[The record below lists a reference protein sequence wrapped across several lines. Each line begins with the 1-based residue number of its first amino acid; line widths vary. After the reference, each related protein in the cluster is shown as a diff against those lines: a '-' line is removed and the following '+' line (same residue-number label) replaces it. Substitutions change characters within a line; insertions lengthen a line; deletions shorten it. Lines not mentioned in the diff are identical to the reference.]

1 MENLELIFKSITLE
15 SKFNDDLK
23 VSVDKILK
31 DGKIDYFD
39 IPEILLII
47 NKIPIEKY
55 KLDTV
60 DYKTLIQKLFDYII
74 EKFELIPQDSNQE
87 VKESFKKI
95 FDSCITLLL
104 IKPKLINNTMN
115 CCIYNIPCFK

>member
-15 SKFNDDLK
+15 SKFNDEVK
-23 VSVDKILK
+23 VSIDKILK

-47 NKIPIEKY
+47 NKIPIKNY
-55 KLDTV
+55 KLDTA

-74 EKFELIPQDSNQE
+74 EKFELIPQDADQE
-87 VKESFKKI
+87 VKDSFKKI
-95 FDSCITLLL
+95 VDSCITLLL
-104 IKPKLINNTMN
+104 IKPKIINNK
-115 CCIYNIPCFK
+115 CIPCFK